1 MEMTMRKLLFGILFA
16 PMAFGASIASAD
28 PWPASAVGTGNV
40 QANQSSLVMRIL
52 SQGVTGNCRAISGT
66 LQDVGS
72 SAFSNIL
79 GFYCPFSG
87 RISFVRKD
95 PRTNLT
101 FQTWTGNL
109 SMPGT
114 KVLIGGTFTD
124 PSFTPGEYGFY
135 AVK

>member
-1 MEMTMRKLLFGILFA
+1 MIKKCTKYLPLVFGMLVT
-16 PMAFGASIASAD
+16 GQSASAD
-28 PWPASAVGTGNV
+28 PWPPSVIGSWNV
-40 QANQSSLVMRIL
+40 HANQSSLVMKIS
-52 SQGVTGNCRAISGT
+52 SQGGTGNCRAILGT
-66 LQDVGS
+66 IQDLASPAIGNVE
-72 SAFSNIL
+72 

-109 SMPGT
+109 SDPGT
-114 KVLIGGTFTD
+114 KLLIGGTFTS
-124 PSFTPGEYGFY
+124 PSYNAGEYGFY